1 MAALSCP
8 RVEVHYY
15 SIITYIRSI
24 LNNLFTPARA
34 TTVSSIIRFNGMF
47 IVYCLERSHPIPS
60 MHQDRGTMRTMT
72 IGVIDK

>member
-8 RVEVHYY
+8 RVEVPYY
-15 SIITYIRSI
+15 NIITYIRSI

-47 IVYCLERSHPIPS
+47 IVYCLERVPSHPIDASGPG
-60 MHQDRGTMRTMT
+60 DAG
-72 IGVIDK
+72 DDDNWCD

>member
-47 IVYCLERSHPIPS
+47 IVYCLEWLPSHPIDASGPG
-60 MHQDRGTMRTMT
+60 D
-72 IGVIDK
+72 DEDDDNWCD